1 MPAQLQSKR
10 AWLLLAASVT
20 LHIFLL
26 ANTRIIGDRT
36 ATTPSKRLLRRW
48 DVGVENDLPAESLLE
63 LPYAEWYD
71 TLPPAY
77 RPFYILFLLLVL
89 AFLFS
94 FIGISASDFFCP
106 NLATIA
112 SYLGLNESTAG
123 VTFLAFGNGSPDVF
137 STFSAMKNETVGLAI
152 GELLGAATFIT
163 SIVVGSIA
171 FIKPFHVPRHAF
183 MRDVLFFTSAV
194 LLLVVVLRDGH
205 LSFYE
210 AGSMV
215 VLYIAYVG
223 VVVGGNWWARRR
235 RKRSSQSSNENI
247 SHHHQT
253 AIKSPLLDGSVRS
266 SRRSSAYS
274 SPHLSPVPQPIDV
287 DLDDAEDNEMT
298 LHQTPGEITPRP
310 HLGRAR
316 SQTSASY
323 LNSHSHLHL
332 HHHDSIDTPRA
343 NFSLLGAIEF
353 RDVVN
358 SLRKESNS
366 RLNSPGRDRSPA
378 EREREQTDYFGPIS
392 AVGHRRSS
400 SYGFNAA
407 FASTSSS
414 QQLPRRST
422 SIKGR
427 RRASTHTSPTGLGES
442 GNRSVSTP
450 ARSSSAVVVE
460 EQDVSRTPSSTEPNP
475 WEDQQGKPPPP
486 PPSPLT
492 EDRLTVPKPS
502 RPKVIIPS
510 SQQRVHL
517 SKPSVPSISIV
528 DPSGNT
534 DSLPIP
540 EESPPAVSMETPPL
554 RFIKK
559 YESRFRVRRKSK
571 LILRVLFPS
580 LQSFKHKSW
589 IGMIL
594 AITSVPAILSLT
606 LTLPVVDDGNNHQE
620 EDGGIALP
628 ISEDEALIDPELGY
642 RVAQQ
647 EQDGYSPTD
656 TEAGSGNEMD
666 SDRLLNPDIGEELH
680 HLVDHGFSPLH
691 SPLGR
696 ISHGSLRRL
705 NSHSHEYGAIALQP
719 DDELNQGEE
728 EDEEE
733 QNKEEELYEQMEEE
747 RGLEFNKWLTAAQC
761 VFGPAFCVFVTFNEQ
776 SYFPWVLLSS
786 VIIGSIAACLT
797 LYYATDGS
805 SYTWRLIRCFCGFI
819 CSMVWIAAIA
829 DEVVGVLNTVG
840 EILGLSDAIIG
851 LTIFAVGNSLADLVA
866 NVTVAQFAPAMAYA
880 ACFGGPMLNLLLGV
894 GGSGTYHILFNGGSS
909 RQPVTVHFSPTL
921 WVSAGGLI
929 LILITTAIVVPLNN
943 YLIDRRWA
951 TCLIVAYVVLMCV
964 NVGVEIKTGRA

>member
-10 AWLLLAASVT
+10 AWLLLAASIT

-36 ATTPSKRLLRRW
+36 SIPPGKRLMRRLAL
-48 DVGVENDLPAESLLE
+48 DGNDLPAESLLE

-71 TLPPAY
+71 ALPAAY

-106 NLATIA
+106 NLSTIA

-152 GELLGAATFIT
+152 GELLGAASFIT

-205 LSFYE
+205 LALYE

-235 RKRSSQSSNENI
+235 RKRRSSSHENV
-247 SHHHQT
+247 SHHTQT
-253 AIKSPLLDGSVRS
+253 QTNIKSPLLEGSVRS
-266 SRRSSAYS
+266 SRRSSVYS
-274 SPHLSPVPQPIDV
+274 SPHLSPIPIDV
-287 DLDDAEDNEMT
+287 NEENEDEDAIT
-298 LHQTPGEITPRP
+298 LNRTHSPGEMTPRP
-310 HLGRAR
+310 QLGRMR
-316 SQTSASY
+316 SHTSASH
-323 LNSHSHLHL
+323 LNTHAHPHL

-366 RLNSPGRDRSPA
+366 RINSPGRDRSPA
-378 EREREQTDYFGPIS
+378 EREQTDYFGPIS

-400 SYGFNAA
+400 SYGFGAA
-407 FASTSSS
+407 LASSS
-414 QQLPRRST
+414 QQTPRRSVST
-422 SIKGR
+422 KGR
-427 RRASTHTSPTGLGES
+427 KRASTHTSPSGLGDGS
-442 GNRSVSTP
+442 NRSVSSP
-450 ARSSSAVVVE
+450 AH
-460 EQDVSRTPSSTEPNP
+460 SRTPINDGAASTSTEPNP
-475 WEDQQGKPPPP
+475 WEDQQGNPPAA
-486 PPSPLT
+486 PLSNQ
-492 EDRLTVPKPS
+492 LTVPKPS

-510 SQQRVHL
+510 SEQRVHL

-528 DPSGNT
+528 DPLGNT
-534 DSLPIP
+534 DIPPPVDTPPIQ
-540 EESPPAVSMETPPL
+540 TPPL
-554 RFIKK
+554 KFIKK
-559 YESRFRVRRKSK
+559 QESRFRVRRRSK

-580 LQSFKHKSW
+580 LHSFKHKSW

-594 AITSVPAILSLT
+594 AITSVPAILVLT
-606 LTLPVVDDGNNHQE
+606 LTLPVVDDGNNGQE
-620 EDGGIALP
+620 QEGGVALP
-628 ISEDEALIDPELGY
+628 ITEEEALNDPEMGY
-642 RVAQQ
+642 SVNQ
-647 EQDGYSPTD
+647 EEEEEGYSPT
-656 TEAGSGNEMD
+656 EGGSEMD
-666 SDRLLNPDIGEELH
+666 EESDRLLNPGIGEELH

-705 NSHSHEYGAIALQP
+705 NSRGSLGRFNSGVGGEIALEG
-719 DDELNQGEE
+719 DEFDEDGEE
-728 EDEEE
+728 G
-733 QNKEEELYEQMEEE
+733 QTKEEEEMYERMEEE
-747 RGLEFNKWLTAAQC
+747 RGLEFNKWLTATQC
-761 VFGPAFCVFVTFNEQ
+761 VLGPAFCVFVTFNEQ
-776 SYFPWVLLSS
+776 SYFLWVLLSS
-786 VIIGSIAACLT
+786 LIVGGIAAGLT

-805 SYTWRLIRCFCGFI
+805 SYTWRLVRCFCGFT

-894 GGSGTYHILFNGGSS
+894 GGSGTYHILFNSGST
-909 RQPVTVHFSPTL
+909 RQPVTIHFSPTL

-929 LILITTAIVVPLNN
+929 LILMTTAIVVPLNN

-964 NVGVEIKTGRA
+964 NVGVEIKTGRY